1 MKGLRLTCPLHGA
14 AMDLNIHV
22 EKKNLKIIS
31 DTIFFTS
38 EERISC

>member
-22 EKKNLKIIS
+22 EKKKFKDNLRHN
-31 DTIFFTS
+31 FFYHRG
-38 EERISC
+38 EN